1 MWNYRDKFLQNSYYH
16 ITNKSLNSIDIFK
29 EKEDYEKFID
39 YIAKNLIEYPTIGLS
54 AYSILPNHF
63 HFVIKN
69 NRNWLQISEF
79 MRKIQVSY
87 AMYFK
92 KKYANYFSMKW
103 LPVFQWRFKSKL
115 IKDEEELRQIESYV
129 NFDAINHKLAYSISD
144 RPYTSLHQFIDT
156 GFIENI
162 KNIKI
167 IWWSNIIMD
176 HMWIKID
183 WLEI

>member
-1 MWNYRDKFLQNSYYH
+1 MWNYRDQFLQNTYYH
-16 ITNKSLNSIDIFK
+16 ITNKSLNSMDIFK

-39 YIAKNLIEYPTIGLS
+39 YISTYLAMCPTIWIS
-54 AYSILPNHF
+54 AYSIMPNHF

-69 NRNWLQISEF
+69 NKTWLQISDF

-103 LPVFQWRFKSKL
+103 MPVFQWRFRANM
-115 IKDEEELRQIESYV
+115 IKDEDELGQIESYV
-129 NFDAINHKLAYSISD
+129 NFDAINHKLTYSISD
-144 RPYTSLHQFIDT
+144 RPYTSLHQHMDT

-162 KNIKI
+162 KNIKVL
-167 IWWSNIIMD
+167 WWSNTMMD
-176 HMWIKID
+176 YMWVKIA